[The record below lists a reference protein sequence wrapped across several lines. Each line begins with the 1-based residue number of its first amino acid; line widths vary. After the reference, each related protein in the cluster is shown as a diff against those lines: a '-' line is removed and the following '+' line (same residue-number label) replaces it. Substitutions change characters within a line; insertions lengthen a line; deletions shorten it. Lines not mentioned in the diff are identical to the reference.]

1 MDYFSHQV
9 YRKPTH
15 TDRYLHY
22 RSFHHPAVRQSVP
35 NALVRRAH
43 QISDKEHLRQELV
56 HITDTLATISQ
67 YPKHKINTQAPSHP
81 NQAAKEQPITTV
93 NLPYLGA
100 TSHKLQRIFKSAS
113 IQVRHTSSNKLHNS
127 LHSHKDKHPKHKQ
140 PGVYRIQCECG
151 KVYIGGTGRS
161 LETRLKE
168 HKTCYRRSEWE
179 KSAIV
184 KHAQQSEHRI
194 NWEDSK
200 LITSIKNWN
209 TRRIREAIE
218 IHTHD
223 TVTQDTGL
231 HINNICAHDVNR
243 ASHSRPHLSLVP
255 EDALTDTSHPHHRRP
270 PQLLTRTPISG
281 HDLLTAKLAL
291 TDILRHQH
299 TPRTIERINDRN
311 TPPTADAQL
320 ACEPASTD
328 HFHLGPHSP

>member
-1 MDYFSHQV
+1 IFTIWPHQADQLDDFLSHLNEQHSNISFTVETEHNHSLPFLDVLVTKTNAGTFSHQV

-43 QISDKEHLRQELV
+43 QISDKEHLRQELE
-56 HITDTLATISQ
+56 HITDTLTTINQ

-100 TSHKLQRIFKSAS
+100 TSHKLQRIFKSAN

-140 PGVYRIQCECG
+140 PGVYRIPCECG
-151 KVYIGGTGRS
+151 KVYIGETGRS

-231 HINNICAHDVNR
+231 HINNIWLPLINK
-243 ASHSRPHLSLVP
+243 LSNTNNDNNNNTL
-255 EDALTDTSHPHHRRP
+255 S
-270 PQLLTRTPISG
+270 PQVS
-281 HDLLTAKLAL
+281 
-291 TDILRHQH
+291 
-299 TPRTIERINDRN
+299 
-311 TPPTADAQL
+311 
-320 ACEPASTD
+320 S
-328 HFHLGPHSP
+328 